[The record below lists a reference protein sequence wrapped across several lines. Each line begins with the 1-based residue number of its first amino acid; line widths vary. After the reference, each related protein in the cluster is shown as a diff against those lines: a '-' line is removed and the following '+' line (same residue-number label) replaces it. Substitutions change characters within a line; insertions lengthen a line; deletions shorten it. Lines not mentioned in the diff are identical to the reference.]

1 VIAPAPASPH
11 TDAVHI
17 SATLND
23 GTVVAGKLWMH
34 PSRRGSFEVEYG
46 GERHTDGRSGYRNEA
61 HIRAVARI
69 LLRDLAE
76 GSLKAKARK

>member
-1 VIAPAPASPH
+1 MIKPALPSQH
-11 TDAVHI
+11 TDAAPI

-23 GTVVAGKLWMH
+23 GTVVTGKLWMH
-34 PSRRGSFEVEYG
+34 PSRRGSFEVEYD
-46 GERHTDGRSGYRNEA
+46 GERRSDGRSSYRNEA

-76 GSLKAKARK
+76 GSLKARK